1 MEAIQAESTLTTASG
16 PRIGHPRLW
25 TEYTAA
31 EHLLQC
37 PPASS
42 RPPRHSVRR
51 IILGK
56 PGETEGFQPLLTH
69 PGPGRAL
76 VIAGCGGRNSY
87 VPTPDSRDHLFPID
101 FDITSHSRSYTDT
114 PRVKVASVQGP
125 KLLVPRSSGRLQ
137 LPPRS
142 RDCMPLLKADYLRAE
157 LQGNHTHSPTPQT
170 MLISEDCM
178 RPLRMCRHLSCPC
191 YPLGSVPPRLHHHTL
206 LLFDIWPCQG
216 ETACVVE
223 SRSPRTSRADPS
235 HC

>member
-1 MEAIQAESTLTTASG
+1 MEVIQAESTLTTASC

-25 TEYTAA
+25 AQYTAA

-114 PRVKVASVQGP
+114 PRVKVALVQGP

-142 RDCMPLLKADYLRAE
+142 RDCMALLKADYLRAE
-157 LQGNHTHSPTPQT
+157 LQGNHTHSPTPHDNAHQRGLHAALT
-170 MLISEDCM
+170 HVPASV
-178 RPLRMCRHLSCPC
+178 LSLLPTRVCPAAT
-191 YPLGSVPPRLHHHTL
+191 PPPHAVT
-206 LLFDIWPCQG
+206 F
-216 ETACVVE
+216 
-223 SRSPRTSRADPS
+223 
-235 HC
+235 